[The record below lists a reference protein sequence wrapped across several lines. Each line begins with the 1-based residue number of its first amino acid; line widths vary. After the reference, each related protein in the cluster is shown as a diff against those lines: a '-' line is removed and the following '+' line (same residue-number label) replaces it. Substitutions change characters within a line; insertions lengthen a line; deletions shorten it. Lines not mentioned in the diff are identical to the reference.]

1 MVSGSSIVSILC
13 YLLVFTGTFVVPSA
27 MSAATEVE
35 ALLNSGWWN
44 NNVTE
49 FLPDDHCEWDGI
61 TCNSAGSI
69 TAIALT
75 GKGIKGELSQFN
87 FSCFQ
92 DLEHFTIWNNTLT
105 GSIPSQIGALSRLRF
120 LDLGNNNLTGPI
132 PPEIENM
139 KNLTHLFMNDNKLIG
154 PIPSSLGL
162 LSNLQKID
170 LSINHIDG
178 SIPGEIARLNQLII
192 LDLSSNL
199 LSGEIPVTVRELL
212 NLKDL
217 DLSNN
222 QLSGPIPN
230 GIRNCSNL
238 ETLRL
243 SKNTLTGS
251 IPLEI
256 TKLPRL
262 KLLDLRYNLIN
273 GIIPPQLGK
282 MPSLRYLHLSH
293 NKLFGLIPG
302 SLSNMNDLDLS
313 YNELEG
319 EITSSIQCKYPPQQ
333 IIIGNKGLHSKVRGW
348 PSCSTHST
356 ATTKNDSK
364 HAIPF
369 DKIFVPITVCLA
381 LAIFVFLCLL
391 RLKIRTPKPN
401 IARATS
407 STGDVFSIWNYD
419 GRIAYED
426 IIEATEDFDIKYCI
440 GTGGYGSVY
449 KVKLPSGKVFALK
462 KLHSLESEEPTLA
475 KSFQNEIC
483 VLSKIRHRNIV
494 KLYGFCL
501 HKKCMFLVYE
511 YIERGSLFFVLRN
524 DDEAIELNW
533 TRRVNIIKGIAHA
546 LCYLHY
552 NCTPSI
558 VHRDISSNNVLLNSE
573 FEAFVADF
581 GTARL
586 LYSNSSNRTILAGTC
601 GYIAPELAYTMVVT
615 DKCDVYSFGV
625 VALEVLMGRHPGELL
640 TSSTSSFDQNTM
652 LIDIMDP
659 RLSPPVDQM
668 VVQDIILVSTVAVAC
683 LHSKPNSRPS
693 MQCVSAEFLV
703 DHHKTPMPK
712 TLQET
717 SIGQLRN
724 HGMFLV
730 GEGNC

>member
-13 YLLVFTGTFVVPSA
+13 YLVVFTGTFVVPSA

-120 LDLGNNNLTGPI
+120 LDLGNNNLTGSI
-132 PPEIENM
+132 PPQIANM

-178 SIPGEIARLNQLII
+178 SIPGEITRLNQLII
-192 LDLSSNL
+192 LDLSSNF
-199 LSGEIPVTVRELL
+199 LSGEIPVIVRELF

-230 GIRNCSNL
+230 
-238 ETLRL
+238 
-243 SKNTLTGS
+243 
-251 IPLEI
+251 EI

-333 IIIGNKGLHSKVRGW
+333 IIIGNKGLH
-348 PSCSTHST
+348 
-356 ATTKNDSK
+356 N
-364 HAIPF
+364 
-369 DKIFVPITVCLA
+369 
-381 LAIFVFLCLL
+381 
-391 RLKIRTPKPN
+391 
-401 IARATS
+401 
-407 STGDVFSIWNYD
+407 VFSIWNYD